1 MLTDD
6 TSFKEVWIDGVIKA
20 LSLKETEH
28 DRLEKIY
35 NDNFINTEI
44 NILNTDNYQNKRI
57 DTTKAF
63 FILPKTCTINENGVL
78 FTKASIK
85 RAPNSSVID
94 NTSNKRQKEKREKN
108 VNSALGNEVQ
118 SATHA
123 NIEQVVK
130 GFLNY
135 CYGLYGY
142 KGSFLFNKE
151 VADTVTTG
159 ARNITAV
166 ASLVMECFGGDFRYY
181 TISAHNKIIEESN
194 KDFKKVTRKYT
205 LPKVTDDEVLRNLLG
220 RHYEGYYAKSFLIS
234 KIKDLS
240 EDEKS
245 VLYLRNNFMAW
256 VEVPEVKEVFV
267 SILSKCKKERIN
279 TDDKD
284 YLIGR
289 FSIEDGKVQPI
300 LKENVDEF
308 INKDLILATYA
319 LNPKNPLFKDDFN
332 LLKSMAQD
340 LMYGNFYF
348 GSDYVEGTY
357 QDTTVDIISAM
368 HRDRIVTIDT
378 DSTVSTVFK
387 EARKLTYGIFSKYI
401 DKEDEV
407 MVYGVVPEL
416 IGICALGLISKV
428 FAIYTELVGVEEE
441 DRHFV
446 ELEMEH
452 VMQHLQLTVS
462 KKQYSFISLIKDYMW
477 STKKKMEVRGL
488 KYIKSDTNPESADAT
503 DDILKNFIMKL
514 PQELDYNGLLKHVF
528 NVTEE
533 NIRNIESEDYVL
545 NKNTK
550 LKIKEDSRYGD
561 YRSKAVRLWNMMADE
576 ESKIRIPGAFGC
588 IRIKITKEILEVIKL
603 KHTKV
608 YEVMK
613 KFCEDLYRFKVTS
626 KIIELAELWED
637 GLDNEKLDKKINKHL
652 PEEMDDDLSTA
663 FNNFMHYATK
673 YDKTVYNEE
682 LWYKYTKDVKDSKI
696 EAFKAI
702 LERLFGRSVKEID
715 DEIIKEVNRIAIPVD
730 LVECPAWIGINNF
743 EMVDVESALEVEH
756 LISSMIY
763 GIGVCITKNKSKN
776 YTVTNILNVF

>member
-1 MLTDD
+1 MQQECTN
-6 TSFKEVWIDGVIKA
+6 FKEFWIDGVINA
-20 LSLKETEH
+20 LSLKESDHEK
-28 DRLEKIY
+28 LEKIY
-35 NDNFINTEI
+35 DENFVDTEI

-63 FILPKTCTINENGVL
+63 FVLPKTCTINENGVL

-108 VNSALGNEVQ
+108 VNAAVGNEVA
-118 SATHA
+118 SNTHA
-123 NIEQVVK
+123 NIEHVVK
-130 GFLNY
+130 ESLNY

-166 ASLVMECFGGDFRYY
+166 ASMVMECFGGDFRYY

-194 KDFKKVTRKYT
+194 KDFNKVTRKYT
-205 LPKVTDDEVLRNLLG
+205 LPEVTDDDVLRNMLG
-220 RHYEGYYAKSFLIS
+220 RHYEGYYAKSFLLS
-234 KIKDLS
+234 KIKELRK
-240 EDEKS
+240 DEKS

-256 VEVPEVKEVFV
+256 VEVPEVKEVFI
-267 SILSKCKKERIN
+267 SILSKCTKEKIN

-284 YLIGR
+284 YLIGK
-289 FSIEDGKVQPI
+289 FIIEDNKVSPI

-308 INKDLILATYA
+308 INKDLLLATYA
-319 LNPKNPLFKDDFN
+319 LNPKNPLFKDEFN
-332 LLKSMAQD
+332 MLKTMAQD

-348 GSDYVEGTY
+348 GSDFVEGTY
-357 QDTTVDIISAM
+357 QDTTVDIISSM

-378 DSTVSTVFK
+378 DSTVSTVFR
-387 EARKLTYGIFSKYI
+387 EARRLIYGNFSKYI
-401 DKEDEV
+401 DKDDEV
-407 MVYGVVPEL
+407 MVYGVIPEL

-428 FAIYTELVGVEEE
+428 FSIYTELVGVEEE

-488 KYIKSDTNPESADAT
+488 KYIKSDTNPESADST
-503 DDILKNFIMKL
+503 DSILKNFIMKL
-514 PQELDYNGLLKHVF
+514 PQDIDYNGLLNHVF

-561 YRSKAVRLWNMMADE
+561 YRSKAVRLWNMMADSE
-576 ESKIRIPGAFGC
+576 NQIRIPGAFGC
-588 IRIKITKEILEVIKL
+588 IRIKLNKEILDILKC

-613 KFCEDLYRFKVTS
+613 KFCEDLYKFKVTNS
-626 KIIELAELWED
+626 IIEIAELWED
-637 GLDNEKLDKKINKHL
+637 GLDMEKIDKKINKYL
-652 PEEMDDDLSTA
+652 PEEMDDATSEA
-663 FNNFMHYATK
+663 FNKFLHDATK
-673 YDKTVYNEE
+673 YDKTVYNED
-682 LWYKYTKDVKDSKI
+682 LWYKYTKELKDSKI
-696 EAFKAI
+696 EPFKAI
-702 LERLFGRSVKEID
+702 LERIFGRSVGEID
-715 DEIIKEVNRIAIPVD
+715 DEIIKEVTRIAIPVD

-763 GIGVCITKNKSKN
+763 GIGICITKNKSKN

>member
-1 MLTDD
+1 MQELQD
-6 TSFKEVWIDGVIKA
+6 FKETWINGVINA

-28 DRLEKIY
+28 EKLEKIY
-35 NDNFINTEI
+35 DDNFIDTEI

-108 VNSALGNEVQ
+108 VNAAIGNEVD

-166 ASLVMECFGGDFRYY
+166 ASLVMESFGGDFRYY

-194 KDFKKVTRKYT
+194 KDFKKVATKYT
-205 LPKVTDDEVLRNLLG
+205 LPKVTDEEVAKNLLG
-220 RHYEGYYAKSFLIS
+220 NHYDGYYAKSFLFS

-256 VEVPEVKEVFV
+256 VEVPEVKEVFI
-267 SILSKCKKERIN
+267 SIFSKCTKERIN
-279 TDDKD
+279 TSDKD

-289 FSIEDGKVQPI
+289 FSIEDNKVQPI

-308 INKDLILATYA
+308 INKDLYLATYA
-319 LNPKNPLFKDDFN
+319 LNPKNPLFKDEFN
-332 LLKSMAQD
+332 ALKTMAQD

-387 EARKLTYGIFSKYI
+387 EARRLIYGNFFKYI
-401 DKEDEV
+401 DKDDEV

-446 ELEMEH
+446 DLEMEH

-503 DDILKNFIMKL
+503 DNILKNFIMKL
-514 PQELDYNGLLKHVF
+514 PQDIDYDGLLKHVF
-528 NVTEE
+528 NVTKE

-561 YRSKAVRLWNMMADE
+561 YRAKAVRLWNMMADE

-588 IRIKITKEILEVIKL
+588 IRIKLNKEILDIL
-603 KHTKV
+603 KSRHTKV

-613 KFCEDLYRFKVTS
+613 KFCEDLYKFKVTS

-637 GLDNEKLDKKINKHL
+637 GLDTEKIDKKINKHL
-652 PEEMDDDLSTA
+652 PEEMDDATSEA

-673 YDKTVYNEE
+673 YDKTVYNED

-696 EAFKAI
+696 EPFKAI
-702 LERLFGRSVKEID
+702 LERLFNRSVKEID
-715 DEIIKEVNRIAIPVD
+715 AEIIEEITRIAIPVD
-730 LVECPAWIGINNF
+730 LVECPAWISINDF

-763 GIGVCITKNKSKN
+763 GIGICITKNKSKN